1 MTADPGRVD
10 EDASLVERARGGD
23 ADAFGQLVLKYQ
35 HRVVNFAA
43 ALLSGMPAEAEDV
56 AQDAFVRAYRGLSRF
71 HGAST
76 FRTWLYQI
84 VVNVARTQR
93 SRRIARREQPDDPEM
108 PLLESR
114 PSGEDVEERVIDRD
128 RLDRALAGLSDE
140 LREAVLL
147 RDVEGL
153 DYREIAVA
161 LGVPIGTV
169 ESRIFRGRAR
179 LRAALTENKS

>member
-1 MTADPGRVD
+1 VQ
-10 EDASLVERARGGD
+10 RARRGD
-23 ADAFGQLVLKYQ
+23 AEAFGQLVLKYQ
-35 HRVVNFAA
+35 HRVVNFAS
-43 ALLSGMPAEAEDV
+43 ALLPGRADAEDV
-56 AQDAFVRAYRGLSRF
+56 AQDAFVRAYRGLARF
-71 HGAST
+71 HGSST

-93 SRRIARREQPDDPEM
+93 SRHVARREQADDSVM
-108 PLLESR
+108 PVLESR
-114 PSGEDVEERVIDRD
+114 ASGEDVEARVIDRD
-128 RLDRALAGLSDE
+128 RLDRALAELSED

-161 LGVPIGTV
+161 LGVPMGTV

-179 LRAALTENKS
+179 LRAALTEKHRDI